1 VDALTT
7 IEREVIQTWKPP
19 PRLTLSEWA
28 DEKFYLSPESSAE
41 PGQWTTI
48 PFQKGWMDAFTD
60 KSLEYVVVMKSARV
74 GYTKTIVALTGYH
87 AEHDPCPIMIVQP
100 TDDDAEQFSKEEI
113 APMLRDCE
121 AVGKRFTPSAS
132 RKTANTILNKT
143 FTGGMLS
150 MTGANSGAGFRRI
163 TRRVV
168 IFDEVDGYPMSAGS
182 DGDPIKLGIKRSE
195 TFWNR
200 KIILGSTP
208 LISFNSRIEP
218 WFKRGDQRYYFVPC
232 PHCGEFQTLKFPNMK
247 WPKGEPAKAW
257 FMCEKSGCVI
267 EHVSKRW
274 MIERGEWRATAV
286 AESSRLASF
295 HIWTAYSYSPNA
307 TWGHIAQE
315 FEVAKRE
322 GSESLKT
329 FINTTLGECWIEK
342 GEAPEHERLFERRET
357 YKMGTVPAGAYM
369 LTAGVDVQKDR
380 LVVEVVGWGLRME
393 SWSVDWI
400 TIPGDTA
407 ADEPWDDLADVLN
420 KNWPHQNGGELRIR
434 MMAVDSGFNTQGVY
448 KWCRSKGSKRVMA
461 VKGDARGSQIVG
473 TPRKVDVSVNGARAG
488 LKLWLVGVD
497 MLKSELYGWLG
508 LKVPKEADAQFP
520 SGFCHFPQYGEDYF
534 LELTAEQLV
543 SHRDK
548 NGRLFREW
556 EVIAGRRN
564 EVLDCR
570 IYARAAAYIVG
581 ADRVTESDVP
591 NPHMLRTAAKPV
603 ETVSAPTA
611 AEAMET
617 VQQAPPPPK
626 PKPQAPKRQ
635 SFLGNRRGFLR

>member
-1 VDALTT
+1 MDALQT
-7 IEREVIQTWKPP
+7 IEREVRQLWKPP
-19 PRLTLSEWA
+19 PRLTLSQWA
-28 DEKFYLSPESSAE
+28 DDKFYLSPESSAE

-60 KSLEYVVVMKSARV
+60 PKLEYVVVKKSARV

-100 TDDDAEQFSKEEI
+100 TDDDAEEFSKQEI

-121 AVGKRFTPSAS
+121 AVGKRFTPGSS

-143 FTGGMLS
+143 FIGGMLS

-163 TRRVV
+163 TRRVI

-182 DGDPIKLGIKRSE
+182 DGDPIKLGIKRGE

-200 KIILGSTP
+200 KVVLGSTP
-208 LISFNSRIEP
+208 LIEFNSRIEK
-218 WFKRGDQRYYFVPC
+218 WFKRGDQRFYFVPC
-232 PHCGEFQTLKFPNMK
+232 PHCAEFQTLKFQNMK

-257 FMCEKSGCVI
+257 FMCEKNGCII
-267 EHVSKRW
+267 ENSSKRW

-286 AESSRLASF
+286 PESPRLASF

-315 FEVAKRE
+315 YEVAKKE

-329 FINTTLGECWIEK
+329 FVNTTLGECWVEK

-357 YKMGTVPAGAYM
+357 YRIGVVPAGAYM

-380 LVVEVVGWGLRME
+380 LVVEVVAWGLRME
-393 SWSVDWI
+393 SWSVDYT
-400 TIPGDTA
+400 TIPGDTSTDA
-407 ADEPWDDLADVLN
+407 PWDDLAGILN
-420 KNWPHQNGGELRIR
+420 RNWPHQNGGELRIR
-434 MMAVDSGFNTQGVY
+434 MMAVDSGYNTQTVY
-448 KWCRSKGSKRVMA
+448 KWCRSKGAQRVMA

-473 TPRKVDVSVNGARAG
+473 TPRRVDTAIKGARAG
-488 LKLWLVGVD
+488 LKLWFVGVD
-497 MLKSELYGWLG
+497 ILKSELYGWLG
-508 LKVPKEADAQFP
+508 LKVPKEDGAQFP

-548 NGRLFREW
+548 QGRLYREW
-556 EVIAGRRN
+556 EVIPGRRN

-570 IYARAAAYIVG
+570 IYARAAAYLVG
-581 ADRVTESDVP
+581 ADKVTESTVP
-591 NPHMLRTAAKPV
+591 AAYMLHTAAKSV
-603 ETVSAPTA
+603 QTVSAPTA
-611 AEAMET
+611 AAAMDE
-617 VQQAPPPPK
+617 VQAIPPPRP
-626 PKPQAPKRQ
+626 PKPQALKRP
-635 SFLGNRRGFLR
+635 SFLGSRKGFLR